1 MAEERW
7 PADIKGEHKV
17 RPYSHSSEAVVPT
30 RANTMVRPYGKAA
43 FVVLAA
49 CLLAAGM
56 ARAATS
62 PPGPL
67 SKNGEG
73 EGVRFTAVDVFIDS
87 KDQPLAAWQIELTAK
102 PDRTDTGRA
111 DTGVRPYND
120 VKIVG
125 IEGGEHAA
133 FKEPPYYD
141 PAALNRNRVILAAF
155 STGQTLPTGRTR
167 VARVHVQVSGTP
179 EYQIKLIVAASA
191 DGKEIQATAAVGQG
205 DEQ

>member
-1 MAEERW
+1 
-7 PADIKGEHKV
+7 
-17 RPYSHSSEAVVPT
+17 
-30 RANTMVRPYGKAA
+30 MVRPYGKAA

-73 EGVRFTAVDVFIDS
+73 EEAVRFEAVDVFIDS
-87 KDQPLAAWQIELTAK
+87 KDRPLAAWQIELTAK

-125 IEGGEHAA
+125 VEGGEHAA

-167 VARVHVQVSGTP
+167 VARVHVQASGTP
-179 EYQIKLIVAASA
+179 HYEVKLIVAASA
-191 DGKEIQATAAVGQG
+191 DGKEIQATVAAGQG